1 MGRGPSLCCDNRVS
15 VPSDL
20 YHFQQIFK
28 NKNSCN
34 TGIFG
39 YCPCGPTISLGT
51 YHVKRFSS
59 RKTSYVLSLCFRTIL
74 SRQAGQLHLA
84 WNREIQSSFAILN
97 YILDVWKCL
106 SCHAGVVGYSQL
118 ARDAVSHSMLPKA
131 APLLSSPPP
140 GRKSDPKCNSAKI
153 EEHYYSGTLF
163 VF

>member
-1 MGRGPSLCCDNRVS
+1 MLKDSHQGKHLMFYNYALEHSQQTGRAIASGLE
-15 VPSDL
+15 
-20 YHFQQIFK
+20 
-28 NKNSCN
+28 
-34 TGIFG
+34 
-39 YCPCGPTISLGT
+39 
-51 YHVKRFSS
+51 
-59 RKTSYVLSLCFRTIL
+59 
-74 SRQAGQLHLA
+74 
-84 WNREIQSSFAILN
+84 WEIQSSFSILN

-118 ARDAVSHSMLPKA
+118 AGDAVSHSMLPKA